1 MPEVFLD
8 QAASPVS
15 KPGASTPYHIDKW
28 SEGKF
33 SVNEKGHLCL
43 SPTEANLSVDLIDI
57 IETMKKRG
65 IQTPCVIRFQDILK
79 EKVHELNQTFKHVIQ
94 DYEYDADYCGVF
106 PIKVNQMREVVE
118 EIVSAGKIYRYGL
131 EAGSKAEL
139 LAVLAYNQNRN
150 AVSIVNGYKDE
161 EFIRLCLLGLKMG
174 HNLIIVV
181 ESLTEIQ
188 TTLRLAKDMN
198 LDPQLGFRI
207 KTSAK
212 GLGKW
217 ANSAGEQAK
226 FGLGLS
232 DLMNG
237 FYMLKKENK
246 VHCLKL
252 IHFHLGSQLSDIKV
266 FREGLI
272 EVSRVYCE
280 LKKMGA
286 GLEFLD
292 VGGGL
297 AVDYDGSKSSV
308 YSSKNYSLLE
318 YVETVVDSIQQ
329 TCRETKIPVPHL
341 ITESGRF
348 ITAHHSCIV
357 TEVVDVISP
366 TRQLKHHTPPV
377 ITQSTYYEN
386 MLYAYDNMSVDNLQS
401 TYHDIVFIKKQ
412 TLESFRLGHVSL
424 AEHSQID
431 ELYWAAL
438 DKYKCIAKTL
448 EELPESAQEVEEYC
462 SKQYLCNLSIFQSA
476 ADSWAI
482 GQLLPIVPLQRL
494 NEIATE
500 NCTIAD
506 ITCDSDGK
514 IENFIQCK
522 HDEEVFKLHSFE
534 PGNPYYIGLFLT
546 GAYQDVMGDNH
557 NLFGRLNEIHIYRDP
572 QSEQGF
578 YIEEFIPGSS
588 KSMVLSTMQYHDR
601 VMSEKVMAQL
611 EQQMQQQ
618 KLNHREA
625 KEILKEYNQSLNQ
638 YTYLN
643 TASWET

>member
-1 MPEVFLD
+1 MLEVSL
-8 QAASPVS
+8 S
-15 KPGASTPYHIDKW
+15 KATNTDSKTSLKQTTPYHIDKW

-33 SVNEKGHLCL
+33 TVNEKGHLCL
-43 SPTEANLSVDLIDI
+43 AAQAENKAVDLIDI
-57 IETMKKRG
+57 IETMKNRG
-65 IQTPCVIRFQDILK
+65 IQTPCVIRFQDILV
-79 EKVHELNQTFKHVIQ
+79 EKVHELNQTFNNVIEE
-94 DYEYDADYCGVF
+94 YEYAGDYCGVY

-118 EIVSAGKIYRYGL
+118 EIVSAGKMYRYGL

-139 LAVLAYNQNRN
+139 LAVLAYNQNRKS
-150 AVSIVNGYKDE
+150 VTIINGYKDE

-181 ESLTEIQ
+181 ESLNEIE
-188 TTLRLAKDMN
+188 TTLKLSKEMN
-198 LDPQLGFRI
+198 LDPQFGFRI

-237 FYMLKKENK
+237 FYMLKKQK
-246 VHCLKL
+246 KIHCLKL

-266 FREGLI
+266 FREGLT

-297 AVDYDGSKSSV
+297 AVDYDGSKSSAS
-308 YSSKNYSLLE
+308 SSKNYSLLE
-318 YVETVVDSIQQ
+318 YAQTLVDSIQQ
-329 TCRETKIPVPHL
+329 TCSEAEVKVPHL
-341 ITESGRF
+341 ITESGRY
-348 ITAHHSCIV
+348 ITAHHSCIF
-357 TEVVDVISP
+357 TEVIDVISP
-366 TRQLKHHTPPV
+366 TRQLKHHTPPL
-377 ITQSTYYEN
+377 ITGSNYYEN
-386 MLYAYDNMSVDNLQS
+386 MLNALDQMCSDNLQS
-401 TYHDIVFIKKQ
+401 SYHDILFIKKQ
-412 TLESFRLGHVSL
+412 TLESFRLGHIGL

-438 DKYKCIAKTL
+438 DKYMNIAKAMS
-448 EELPESAQEVEEYC
+448 EVPESLKEVEELC

-482 GQLLPIVPLQRL
+482 GQLLPIAPLQRL
-494 NEIATE
+494 HETATE

-514 IENFIQCK
+514 IEKFIQCQ
-522 HDEEVFKLHSFE
+522 HDEEVFKLHTFE
-534 PGNPYYIGLFLT
+534 PGKPYYLGLFLT

-557 NLFGRLNEIHIYRDP
+557 NLFGRLNEIHVYRDAL
-572 QSEQGF
+572 SDQGF
-578 YIEEFIPGSS
+578 YIEEFLPGSS
-588 KSMVLSTMQYHDR
+588 KSMVLSTMQYHDK

-611 EQQMQQQ
+611 EQQMQQN

-625 KEILKEYNQSLNQ
+625 KEILNEYNQSLHQ

-643 TASWET
+643 TSS